1 MEISL
6 LTLVAVLIGLVA
18 GTIAGLIPGI
28 GVFAAL
34 LMLYPALDYFSGM
47 DIILMYST
55 IFAVSQFVG
64 SIPSTVFGIPGEA
77 SSLPAVREGHRLYK
91 RGLGQ
96 FAISSCAMGSAI
108 GSIIACLL
116 TLSLVPFLALVFNF
130 YNTTFQIGLLFVVLL
145 IISLNSMNKFYIT
158 LPLMLF
164 GYYIAAIGYNVV
176 TFNTFSTFG
185 LTSLEQGLP
194 LYGVMFSLFVV
205 PELLKA
211 NNNMKQNN
219 IEFNIIEKPILD
231 HFKNVL
237 QHKWS
242 VVRGTVIGYF
252 AGMIPGVSIVA
263 SSNLSYSVEKKIRGS
278 NYDQNGDIACLISA
292 ETANN
297 AGAFSVLIPLL
308 VLGIPITG
316 SEALLYEYVAV
327 KKQLLLGYELFLNS
341 YILETVAILIVF
353 VNIIAVF
360 IAWPL
365 SKQILWL
372 YKVPTPLLYS
382 MIALLGI
389 FAVWFTGHQYGQES
403 FYVLST
409 VLMLPLGYVFYKLDV
424 DTLPL
429 IFVYLI
435 QNNLEAG
442 LYRFYQLYF

>member
-1 MEISL
+1 MEISIITSL
-6 LTLVAVLIGLVA
+6 AVLIGLIA
-18 GTIAGLIPGI
+18 GTFAGLIPGI
-28 GVFAAL
+28 GVFACL
-34 LMLYPALDYFSGM
+34 LMLYPLLDFFSGL

-116 TLSLVPFLALVFNF
+116 TLSLVPFMAYVFNF
-130 YNTTFQIGLLFVVLL
+130 YNTTFQVVLLSIVLL
-145 IISLNSMNKFYIT
+145 IIALNSQSKLLIT
-158 LPLMLF
+158 LPVMLA
-164 GYYIAAIGYNVV
+164 GYYMAAIGYNVV

-185 LTSLEQGLP
+185 IQSLEQGLP
-194 LYGVMFSLFVV
+194 LYGVMFALFVM

-211 NNNMKQNN
+211 NKRMKNGN
-219 IEFNIIEKPILD
+219 ILYNIQSKPINE
-231 HFKNVL
+231 HFMNVIN
-237 QHKWS
+237 HKWS
-242 VVRGTVIGYF
+242 VIRGTVIGYF
-252 AGMIPGVSIVA
+252 TGMIPGVSIVA
-263 SSNLSYSVEKKIRGS
+263 SSNVSYAIEKKIRG
-278 NYDQNGDIACLISA
+278 NKYNQNGDIACLISA

-327 KKQLLLGYELFLNS
+327 KKYLLLGYELFLNS

-372 YKVPTPLLYS
+372 YKVPTQYLYVF
-382 MIALLGI
+382 IGLLGI
-389 FAVWFTGHQYGQES
+389 FAVWFTGHQYGQET
-403 FYVLST
+403 FYLLST
-409 VLMLPLGYVFYKLDV
+409 TLMLPLGYILYKLDI

-429 IFVYLI
+429 VFVYLI

-442 LYRFYQLYF
+442 LYRFYQLYT

>member
-1 MEISL
+1 
-6 LTLVAVLIGLVA
+6 
-18 GTIAGLIPGI
+18 
-28 GVFAAL
+28 
-34 LMLYPALDYFSGM
+34 
-47 DIILMYST
+47 
-55 IFAVSQFVG
+55 
-64 SIPSTVFGIPGEA
+64 
-77 SSLPAVREGHRLYK
+77 
-91 RGLGQ
+91 
-96 FAISSCAMGSAI
+96 
-108 GSIIACLL
+108 
-116 TLSLVPFLALVFNF
+116 
-130 YNTTFQIGLLFVVLL
+130 
-145 IISLNSMNKFYIT
+145 
-158 LPLMLF
+158 MLF
-164 GYYIAAIGYNVV
+164 GYYIASIGYNVV

-341 YILETVAILIVF
+341 YILETVAILIIF

-409 VLMLPLGYVFYKLDV
+409 VLMLPLGYAFYKLDV

>member
-1 MEISL
+1 MEINMM
-6 LTLVAVLIGLVA
+6 TIVAVLIGIGA
-18 GTIAGLIPGI
+18 GTFAGLIPGI
-28 GVFAAL
+28 GVFASL
-34 LMLYPALDYFSGM
+34 LMLYPVLDYFSGI

-91 RGLGQ
+91 QGLGQ

-116 TLSLVPFLALVFNF
+116 TLSLVPLLSYVFNF
-130 YNTTFQIGLLFVVLL
+130 YNTTFQVGLLFIVLL
-145 IISLNSMNKFYIT
+145 IIALNSQSKLIIT
-158 LPLMLF
+158 FPVMLL
-164 GYYIAAIGYNVV
+164 GYYMAAIGYNVV

-185 LTSLEQGLP
+185 LRSLEQGLP
-194 LYGVMFSLFVV
+194 LYGVMFALFVV

-211 NNNMKQNN
+211 NKRMKNGYRSYN
-219 IEFNIIEKPILD
+219 IKSKPISE
-231 HFKNVL
+231 HFANVIK
-237 QHKWS
+237 HRWS

-252 AGMIPGVSIVA
+252 AGMIPGASIVA
-263 SSNLSYSVEKKIRGS
+263 SSNVSYAVEKRIRGEKY
-278 NYDQNGDIACLISA
+278 NQNGDIACLISA

-327 KKQLLLGYELFLNS
+327 KKYLLLGYELFLNS
-341 YILETVAILIVF
+341 FILETVAIIIVF

-372 YKVPTPLLYS
+372 YKMPTQYLYLL
-382 MIALLGI
+382 IGALGI
-389 FAVWFTGHQYGQES
+389 FAIWFTGSQYGQEA
-403 FYVLST
+403 YYLIST
-409 VLMLPLGYVFYKLDV
+409 ALMLPLGYVFYKLDI

-429 IFVYLI
+429 VFVYLI

-442 LYRFYQLYF
+442 LYRFYQLYT